1 LQNLSENVILGAA
14 TSAEDLCRK
23 KAACPETQEGKKL
36 QLFACPQKGGG
47 SMDIHLI
54 LEIVTVISN
63 VIMTVLA
70 IVKAWKGR
78 DDKSHKKM

>member
-1 LQNLSENVILGAA
+1 
-14 TSAEDLCRK
+14 
-23 KAACPETQEGKKL
+23 
-36 QLFACPQKGGG
+36 
-47 SMDIHLI
+47 MDIHLI